1 MSLQPINLGTPNNND
16 GDSLY
21 AGGVKI
27 NANFTELY
35 QGLGGSSSV
44 NLKIAVGLNP
54 ATSTLLAW
62 SAAAQSFVPASSNS
76 IRSTGAVGVN
86 SFVVTNNTGI
96 AGNADGDLSSVSNT
110 ALLQLEGRGMLSIQA
125 RNNTSVASTR
135 GIFEVNV
142 GNSNVTSL
150 SVYTT
155 SVVARGL
162 RGLEVY
168 RASAEDTA
176 AYTKLLDSTSTATGI
191 TLYQTPVNDFASMA
205 ATVRQGTDS
214 SNAIAHTG
222 FVKLLLGQYP
232 LSSTLLT
239 ARRGVVSTNTN
250 SNLNGDTYLQIDGI
264 YHPKHCEGLIYNY
277 SNEAAANKITLVTGA
292 ACHWSYNTS
301 GVAGISGTTST
312 AMVASYTPIIRKFQ
326 SGWTPEYNDAGST
339 AAVIDASMSANT
351 WYYLYYLGALQTHT
365 VGTKTFY
372 PGSSNVVVSSNRDI
386 ASVQSQLAAAGWSA
400 YWDVVRRLGPIKTDA
415 TGAAAVPFNV
425 KRIDH
430 GAFEFYWGLQANGA
444 GASNGADTA
453 YTTTVATADRR
464 IAGSSATFTLQA
476 YSSSVLTTIPP
487 IPGITAFI
495 TVKHQPTAGGVL
507 PLLYLYGDSWT
518 VNSSISA
525 LYPPFEILR
534 STATSITNV
543 HNIQVPMIPDGCYI
557 PDGTYAGAGIL
568 AVTTST
574 GLKLRYIFQN
584 PTNEGVNNQP
594 IVTST
599 LLQFTVTGFRY
610 AR

>member
-27 NANFTELY
+27 NANLSELY
-35 QGLGGSSSV
+35 TGLGGSSSV
-44 NLKIAVGLNP
+44 NLKVAVGLSP

-62 SAAAQSFVPASSNS
+62 SSAAQAFVPASSNS

-86 SFVVTNNTGI
+86 SFVVTNNTGV

-125 RNNTSVASTR
+125 RNNSSTATTR
-135 GIFEVNV
+135 GSFDVNV
-142 GNSNVTSL
+142 GNANVTSL

-155 SVVARGL
+155 SVVARGI

-176 AYTKLLDSTSTATGI
+176 SYTKLLDSTSTATGI

-205 ATVRQGTDS
+205 AAVRQGTDS

-239 ARRGVVSTNTN
+239 ARRGLVSTNTN
-250 SNLNGDTYLQIDGI
+250 SNLNGDTFLQIDGI

-277 SNEAAANKITLVTGA
+277 SNEAAVNKITLVTGA

-301 GVAGISGTTST
+301 GVAGIAGTTST
-312 AMVASYTPIIRKFQ
+312 AMVASYTPIIRTFTA
-326 SGWTPEYNDAGST
+326 GWTPEYNDAGT
-339 AAVIDASMSANT
+339 TPAVIDSSMIGNT

-365 VGTKTFY
+365 VGSKTFF

-386 ASVQSQLAAAGWSA
+386 ASVESQLAAAGWSA
-400 YWDVVRRLGPIKTDA
+400 FWGVVRRLGPIRTNA
-415 TGAAAVPFNV
+415 TGTAAVPFNV

-430 GAFEFYWGLQANGA
+430 GAFEYYWGLNANGA
-444 GASNGADTA
+444 GAVNGSDTS
-453 YTTTVATADRR
+453 YTTTIPVADRR
-464 IAGSSATFTLQA
+464 IVGSSATFSLQT
-476 YSSSVLTTIPP
+476 YSSAILTTIPP

-495 TVKHQPTAGGVL
+495 TVKHQPTAGGVC
-507 PLLYLYGDSWT
+507 PPLYLYGDSWT

-525 LYPPFEILR
+525 LFPPFEVLR
-534 STATSITNV
+534 STATSVTNI
-543 HNIQVPMIPDGCYI
+543 HQIQVPMIPDGCYI

-574 GLKLRYIFQN
+574 GLKLRYLFQN
-584 PTNEGVNNQP
+584 PTNEGVGQP

>member
-1 MSLQPINLGTPNNND
+1 MSNQPINLGTPNNND

-21 AGGVKI
+21 VGGVKI
-27 NANFTELY
+27 NANFSELY
-35 QGLGGSSSV
+35 TALAGSSSAA
-44 NLKIAVGLNP
+44 LKVSTGSAP
-54 ATSTLLAW
+54 STSTTLSW
-62 SAAAQSFVPASSNS
+62 SSAQQAFVPASANAIRTLGSVDVSALYITNS
-76 IRSTGAVGVN
+76 VGV
-86 SFVVTNNTGI
+86 
-96 AGNADGDLSSVSNT
+96 AGGADSDFSSVANT
-110 ALLQLEGRGMLSIQA
+110 LIAQIDGKGMLFIRT
-125 RNNTSVASTR
+125 RNNTSVASIR
-135 GIFEVNV
+135 GQLDINV
-142 GNSNVTSL
+142 GNTAVTSL

-155 SVVARGL
+155 SAVVRGVN
-162 RGLEVY
+162 GLEVY

-176 AYTKLLDSTSTATGI
+176 SYTKLLDSTSTATGI
-191 TLYQTPVNDFASMA
+191 TLYQTPSLDFTSMSA
-205 ATVRQGTDS
+205 AVRGGSDS

-232 LSSTLLT
+232 LSSTLLV
-239 ARRGVVSTNTN
+239 ARRGLVNTNTN
-250 SNLNGDTYLQIDGI
+250 NNLSGDNYINIDGV

-277 SNEAAANKITLVTGA
+277 NNEGGVNKITLVTGA

-301 GVAGISGTTST
+301 GVAGISPVTSI
-312 AMVASYTPIIRKFQ
+312 AMVASYTPIIRTFT

-339 AAVIDASMSANT
+339 AAVIDSSVLPNT
-351 WYYLYYLGALQTHT
+351 WYYLYYIGALQQHA

-386 ASVQSQLAAAGWSA
+386 ASVDAQLAAAGWSG
-400 YWDVVRRLGPIKTDA
+400 YWQVVRRLGPIRSNS
-415 TGAAAVPFNV
+415 TGTGAVPFNV

-430 GAFEFYWGLQANGA
+430 GAFEYYWGLQANAA
-444 GASNGADTA
+444 GSTNGSDTS
-453 YTTTVATADRR
+453 YTISVATAERR
-464 IAGSSATFTLQA
+464 IVGSSATFTLQN

-495 TVKHQPTAGGVL
+495 TVKHIPQAGL
-507 PLLYLYGDSWT
+507 PMLYVYGDSWT

-525 LYPPFEILR
+525 LYPPFEIFR
-534 STATSITNV
+534 SMTTGITNV

-568 AVTTST
+568 SVTTST
-574 GLKLRYIFQN
+574 GLRLRYLFQM
-584 PTNEGVNNQP
+584 PPNEGNP
-594 IVTST
+594 AFVTST

>member
-44 NLKIAVGLNP
+44 SLKVAVGTSP

-62 SAAAQSFVPASSNS
+62 SSAAQAFVPASSNS
-76 IRSTGAVGVN
+76 IRSTGAVGVH
-86 SFVVTNNTGI
+86 SFVVTNNTGV

-110 ALLQLEGRGMLSIQA
+110 ALLQLEGRGMFNVRA
-125 RNNTSVASTR
+125 RNNSSTASTR
-135 GIFEVNV
+135 GTFEINV
-142 GNSNVTSL
+142 GNANVTSL

-162 RGLEVY
+162 QGLEVY

-176 AYTKLLDSTSTATGI
+176 SYTKLLDSTSTATGL
-191 TLYQTPVNDFASMA
+191 TLYQTPVNDFASMSSA
-205 ATVRQGTDS
+205 VRQGSDS

-232 LSSTLLT
+232 LSSTALI
-239 ARRGVVSTNTN
+239 ARRGLITTNTN
-250 SNLNGDTYLQIDGI
+250 QNLASDAALAIDGI

-301 GVAGISGTTST
+301 GVAGIAGTTSI

-326 SGWTPEYNDAGST
+326 SGWTPEYNDAGT
-339 AAVIDASMSANT
+339 TPAVIDASMSANT

-372 PGSSNVVVSSNRDI
+372 SGSSNVVVSSNRDI
-386 ASVQSQLAAAGWSA
+386 ASVESQLAAAGWSA
-400 YWDVVRRLGPIKTDA
+400 FWGVVRRLGPIRTDS

-430 GAFEFYWGLQANGA
+430 GAFEYYWGLNANGA
-444 GASNGADTA
+444 GASNGSDTS
-453 YTTTVATADRR
+453 YTTTILQADRR
-464 IAGSSATFTLQA
+464 IVGSSATFSLQA
-476 YSSSVLTTIPP
+476 YSSAILTTIPP

-495 TVKHQPTAGGVL
+495 TVKHQPASGGVC
-507 PLLYLYGDSWT
+507 PPLYLYGDSWT

-525 LYPPFEILR
+525 LYPPFEVLR
-534 STATSITNV
+534 STTTAVTNI
-543 HNIQVPMIPDGCYI
+543 HQIQVPMIPDGCYI

-574 GLKLRYIFQN
+574 GLKLRFIFQN
-584 PTNEGVNNQP
+584 PTNEGVGQP

>member
-27 NANFTELY
+27 NANFTEIY
-35 QGLGGSSSV
+35 AALGGSSSV
-44 NLKIAVGLNP
+44 NIKVNVGTAP
-54 ATSTLLAW
+54 ATSTLLSW
-62 SAAAQSFVPASSNS
+62 SSASQAFVPASSNS
-76 IRSTGAVGVN
+76 IRNLGAVGVHG
-86 SFVVTNNTGI
+86 FFLTNNAGV
-96 AGNADGDLSSVSNT
+96 AGNADGDLSSVSNI
-110 ALLQLEGRGMLSIQA
+110 ALLQLEGRGMLNIRA
-125 RNNTSVASTR
+125 RNNSSTATTR
-135 GIFEVNV
+135 GSFEVNV
-142 GNSNVTSL
+142 GNANVTSL

-162 RGLEVY
+162 QGLEIY
-168 RASAEDTA
+168 RSSAEDTA
-176 AYTKLLDSTSTATGI
+176 SYTKLLDSTSTATGL
-191 TLYQTPVNDFASMA
+191 TLYQTPVMDFGSMSSA
-205 ATVRQGTDS
+205 IRQGTDS

-232 LSSTLLT
+232 LSSTLLV
-239 ARRGVVSTNTN
+239 ARRGLVSTNN
-250 SNLNGDTYLQIDGI
+250 NNNLNGDTYLNIDGI

-277 SNEAAANKITLVTGA
+277 NNEGGVNKITLVTGA

-301 GVAGISGTTST
+301 GVAGVAGTTSI

-351 WYYLYYLGALQTHT
+351 WYYLYYLGCLQQHT

-400 YWDVVRRLGPIKTDA
+400 YWDVVRRLGPIRTDS

-430 GAFEFYWGLQANGA
+430 GAFEYYWGLNANGH
-444 GASNGADTA
+444 GATNGADTA
-453 YTTTVATADRR
+453 YTTTIQTADRR
-464 IAGSSATFTLQA
+464 IVGSSATFSLQA
-476 YSSSVLTTIPP
+476 YSSAILTTIPP

-495 TVKHQPTAGGVL
+495 TVKHQPTAGGVC
-507 PLLYLYGDSWT
+507 PPLYLYGDSWT

-534 STATSITNV
+534 STTTAVTNI

-568 AVTTST
+568 AVTTSS
-574 GLKLRYIFQN
+574 GLKLRFIFQN
-584 PTNEGVNNQP
+584 PTNEGVGQP